1 MSRTLSTIAVLLLA
15 VPAFAQSSASPA
27 VIWHDRGDPST
38 LDLSSGPGGSDR
50 EPGTRLVF
58 IKESSGGASPKF
70 DVQDE
75 RGVIWKV
82 KLGEEAKPETA
93 AARLLWA
100 AGYIVKVT
108 ATHVDLR
115 MDSRPFFLT
124 IFNYRNYQFRTRMER
139 VTKNIPIA
147 DARWIGDLL
156 GRLSTT
162 QIGDAFRSAGFSP
175 SEVEA
180 YTVVVARRVAAL
192 RALGGPE
199 VARGP

>member
-1 MSRTLSTIAVLLLA
+1 MSRTLSTLAVLLLA
-15 VPAFAQSSASPA
+15 VPAFAQSSTSPA

-58 IKESSGGASPKF
+58 
-70 DVQDE
+70 
-75 RGVIWKV
+75 
-82 KLGEEAKPETA
+82 
-93 AARLLWA
+93 
-100 AGYIVKVT
+100 
-108 ATHVDLR
+108 
-115 MDSRPFFLT
+115 
-124 IFNYRNYQFRTRMER
+124 
-139 VTKNIPIA
+139 

-180 YTVVVARRVAAL
+180 YTVVVARRFAAL
-192 RALGGPE
+192 QALGGPE
-199 VARGP
+199 AARGP